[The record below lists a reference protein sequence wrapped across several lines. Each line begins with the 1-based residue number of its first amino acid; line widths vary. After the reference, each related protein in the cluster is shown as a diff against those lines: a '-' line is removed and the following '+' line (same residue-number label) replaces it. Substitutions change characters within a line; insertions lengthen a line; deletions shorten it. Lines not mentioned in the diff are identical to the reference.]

1 MYVFFGNKSH
11 TGDKLKISPVF
22 NDVKQNGLVFGPYL
36 SGHPVTL
43 CHVSR
48 FCCRN
53 RKLRQVFNKSLK
65 FMSRIPKCVAS
76 VKRLFLFT
84 ELSEIA
90 PIYRTEKKLNGSD
103 VQLWFVQVRVVH
115 GLGQPTGWVGLSL
128 VGLGWVDIF
137 F

>member
-1 MYVFFGNKSH
+1 
-11 TGDKLKISPVF
+11 
-22 NDVKQNGLVFGPYL
+22 
-36 SGHPVTL
+36 
-43 CHVSR
+43 
-48 FCCRN
+48 
-53 RKLRQVFNKSLK
+53 
-65 FMSRIPKCVAS
+65 MSRIPKCVAS

-137 F
+137 FDFWWVGLGRGPKRQKHKNEKSFMR

>member
-1 MYVFFGNKSH
+1 
-11 TGDKLKISPVF
+11 
-22 NDVKQNGLVFGPYL
+22 
-36 SGHPVTL
+36 
-43 CHVSR
+43 
-48 FCCRN
+48 
-53 RKLRQVFNKSLK
+53 
-65 FMSRIPKCVAS
+65 MSRIPKCVAS

-137 F
+137 LIFGGLGWVVVRNGRNTKMKIF